1 MGQNGTARNRN
12 YPILPYFIGKW
23 VNRGTPIYSIIMP
36 WSGTTPFA
44 DAMLKFTVT
53 GNVAVAP
60 VPLPASLPLLLAALA
75 GLGLIRRRGRG

>member
-1 MGQNGTARNRN
+1 
-12 YPILPYFIGKW
+12 
-23 VNRGTPIYSIIMP
+23 MP